1 MNRILLRIGND
12 YNQKVPVNRF
22 IDQYFIEGKER
33 APIIENLTEQV
44 TDDECSMVGNYRLYI
59 TAY

>member
-1 MNRILLRIGND
+1 MNRILLIIGND
-12 YNQKVPVNRF
+12 YNQVPVNRF

-44 TDDECSMVGNYRLYI
+44 TDDECSMVGNYRLRR